1 MIRILVVDD
10 EEHIRNLIS
19 IILTNAGY
27 DVVTARDGE
36 EGLRRFNESC
46 FDLVV
51 TDIIMPK
58 YNGDE
63 IARHIHNSGKKIPVV
78 GITGTAWDVD
88 RSYFD
93 IIINKPFALEEFV
106 GCIKEIAGAKK

>member
-1 MIRILVVDD
+1 MIKILVVDD

-19 IILTNAGY
+19 IILTSAGY
-27 DVVTARDGE
+27 DVVTAKDGE

-63 IARHIHNSGKKIPVV
+63 IARHIRNSGKNIPVV
-78 GITGTAWDVD
+78 GITGTSWDID
-88 RSYFD
+88 RSCFD
-93 IIINKPFALEEFV
+93 IIIDKPFTLDEFIE
-106 GCIKEIAGAKK
+106 CIKEIAGDKK

>member
-27 DVVTARDGE
+27 DVVTAKDGE
-36 EGLRRFNESC
+36 EGLRRFNESH
-46 FDLVV
+46 FDLVI

-58 YNGDE
+58 HNGDE
-63 IARHIHNSGKKIPVV
+63 IARHVHKSGRSIPII
-78 GITGTAWDVD
+78 GITGTAWGVD

-93 IIINKPFALEEFV
+93 LIIDKPFALQEFI
-106 GCIKEIAGAKK
+106 GCINDMINARR

>member
-1 MIRILVVDD
+1 MKVLVVDD

-19 IILTNAGY
+19 IILTNAGHE
-27 DVVTARDGE
+27 VVTATDGE
-36 EGLRRFNESC
+36 EGLIRFDESL

-51 TDIIMPK
+51 TDIVMPK

-63 IARHIHNSGKKIPVV
+63 IARHIHESGRNVPVI

-88 RSYFD
+88 RTFFN
-93 IIINKPFALEEFV
+93 IVINKPFALDEFI
-106 GCIKEIAGAKK
+106 GCIKEISEGR